1 MPETTDAGLFPR
13 SREKYGNTFPAELLE
28 QYKLYVQSAENVS
41 ARRVAS
47 NRYLVT
53 LNAALVALY
62 GFQPSVAGPV
72 FWPVLVAVLGVIVS
86 ILSFSII
93 KSHRDL
99 NAVKFKVI
107 NEIEHHLPA
116 ALYDYEWNMLG
127 EGKGKTYR
135 QISRIEL
142 WIPVVF
148 LVLHIIAP
156 PLIILEATTGLLGG
170 PW

>member
-1 MPETTDAGLFPR
+1 MDPELI
-13 SREKYGNTFPAELLE
+13 SQSS

-41 ARRVAS
+41 ARRVTS
-47 NRYLVT
+47 IRYLVT

-62 GFQPSVAGPV
+62 GFQPAVAGLV
-72 FWPVLVAVLGVIVS
+72 FWPALVAVVGVIVS
-86 ILSFSII
+86 ILSFGLI

-99 NAVKFKVI
+99 NTVKFRVI

-116 ALYDYEWNMLG
+116 ALYAYEWNLLG

-135 QISRIEL
+135 QTSRIEL

-148 LVLHIIAP
+148 LALHVIAP
-156 PLIILEATTGLLGG
+156 AFIILEATTGLLGG
-170 PW
+170 PR

>member
-1 MPETTDAGLFPR
+1 MPSNTHACLFPR
-13 SREKYGNTFPAELLE
+13 SREEYGDAFPAELLE

-62 GFQPSVAGPV
+62 GFQPAVEGLV
-72 FWPVLVAVLGVIVS
+72 LWPVIVAVVGVIVS
-86 ILSFSII
+86 ILAFSII

-99 NAVKFKVI
+99 NAVKFQVI
-107 NEIEHHLPA
+107 NEIEHHFPA
-116 ALYDYEWNMLG
+116 ALYDYEWNLLEG
-127 EGKGKTYR
+127 GKGKTYR

-148 LVLHIIAP
+148 LALHVIAP
-156 PLIILEATTGLLGG
+156 VLILLEATTGLLG
-170 PW
+170 